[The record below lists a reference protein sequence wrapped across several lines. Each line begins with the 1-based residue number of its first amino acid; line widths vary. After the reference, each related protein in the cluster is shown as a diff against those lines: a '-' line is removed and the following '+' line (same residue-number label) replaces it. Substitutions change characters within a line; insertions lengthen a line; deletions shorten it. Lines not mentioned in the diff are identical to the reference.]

1 MRAYTSLGAVS
12 GVEAGTPTAS
22 CSAKTGRMN
31 GCWQCAVPRTGL
43 EIAEEDLKLRG
54 AGNLFGTE
62 QSGMNEYIDLVLSY
76 PEEYKKMKAIVN
88 ELF

>member
-1 MRAYTSLGAVS
+1 MCRT
-12 GVEAGTPTAS
+12 T
-22 CSAKTGRMN
+22 N
-31 GCWQCAVPRTGL
+31 GF